1 MKQPPD
7 NDFQS
12 SFSDETKLTI
22 MLALMGLG
30 FLLLITLI
38 ALLLGGNLQ
47 LQPVQTAATAQA
59 TSFAPT
65 IFVPTVDC
73 GSPTLILGLAT
84 FQIQNISLRAD
95 GSLNVPPDGSG
106 IAYWV
111 EGTDPQHIFVLSPTP
126 ENLVLLTSLS
136 AGTTAQVTWSN
147 CNSMTFSLFD
157 PQPGD
162 FGTNYLPDP
171 STASIAIYIQLD
183 PTGEGFVITGGVTD
197 P

>member
-1 MKQPPD
+1 MSQPP
-7 NDFQS
+7 NNNSRS

-22 MLALMGLG
+22 LLVLMGLG
-30 FLLLITLI
+30 ILLLITLVVFWL
-38 ALLLGGNLQ
+38 AGKLQ
-47 LQPVQTAATAQA
+47 FPPAQAAATAPA

-73 GSPTLILGLAT
+73 GSPTLLLGLTAL
-84 FQIQNISLRAD
+84 QIQNISLGAD
-95 GSLNVPPDGSG
+95 GSVNVPPDGSR

-111 EGTDPQHIFVLSPTP
+111 EGNDQQYIFILSPTP
-126 ENLVLLTSLS
+126 ENLALLTSLS
-136 AGTTAQVTWSN
+136 AGTTAKATWSN
-147 CNSMTFSLFD
+147 CNSLTFTLST

-162 FGTNYLPDP
+162 FETIYLADQT
-171 STASIAIYIQLD
+171 TARIVIYIQLD